1 MLFKLALGNVR
12 KSARDYA
19 IYFVTLSLGVA
30 VFYAFNSIADQ
41 ASFLSESTSELLQT
55 LSDGISGITV
65 FLALV
70 LGFLMVYANNYL
82 VRRRKR
88 ELGLYQVLGMTRG
101 QVSGVLTLETL
112 IASVGSLVVG
122 FLAGVLLSQLLVFLT
137 AALFNDAV
145 RNFSFKLS
153 AHAFVL
159 TLVCFAI
166 IFVVMLLFNL
176 RSLRKVNLSELMGAE
191 RANEQVKVRGLP
203 ATIVLGVAGLGLMG
217 VAYWR
222 LSKDGLPISGSDE
235 YREFLITTIMVS
247 AGTIAFFY
255 ALSGIILRLG
265 QANRTHYYR
274 GINMFTLRQLASRVN
289 TVSISMGVVS
299 LILFLAITISAS
311 GFGIQA
317 VYRTNLEAAAPY
329 DATVSTLYS
338 GLIGVQDVRA
348 LLEEQGMDVSSF
360 VSESCQVDVYDS
372 AEIPGGESLG
382 LSALS
387 EASGVE
393 LPEFIRSMDESGN
406 PQRLNVMS
414 EGDFNE
420 MMRAQG
426 RDEVSLGNGGYLFL
440 CNQGADYA
448 SFLGSV
454 ASRGTKVGVAG
465 VELSPV
471 MADVLDDSRASY
483 ANSPIAMNSG
493 TIVVPDSV
501 VESFGVSPIES
512 NLILTYSM
520 DEEAGDAAFRDLF
533 EDASGRLLAE
543 DGENGALILYEAY
556 TRTDVA
562 VASVGLGGA
571 VAYLAIY
578 IGFVLVVACAAIL
591 AIQQLSAASDAAPS
605 YRLLSEIGVPRKM
618 AMSSL
623 CAQIAWSFALP
634 MVVALAHSAC
644 AMNQIFVV
652 LRQLGRASVV
662 GYSVA
667 AVAVFVG
674 IYLLYFVITY
684 QTARG
689 VVSSRTRLARE

>member
-387 EASGVE
+387 EASDVE

-426 RDEVSLGNGGYLFL
+426 RDEVSLGDGGYLFL

-493 TIVVPDSV
+493 TIVVSDSV